1 VVGSGHST
9 ASMYFV
15 EDIVR
20 GHGVMDSGFYIFVE
34 DYSEGLVKA
43 CSWIGGEI
51 SKV

>member
-1 VVGSGHST
+1 
-9 ASMYFV
+9 MYFA

-20 GHGVMDSGFYIFVE
+20 GYGVMDSGFYMFVE
-34 DYSEGLVKA
+34 EYSEGVVVA